1 MVEQQPSK
9 LNTRVRFPSP
19 APFRAQSTAP
29 PDLASTT
36 GNRKAFHLLHQL
48 QQAALLHADARGDEM
63 LVVTTNDLP
72 GYRVVKH
79 LGVVRGLTVRSR
91 SVIGNIG
98 AAVQIFFGGNIT
110 LYTKLAEE
118 ARRDAFDL
126 LVEHARAMGA
136 NAVLAMRYDA
146 NEIASAVTEVL
157 AYGTAVVVEPA
168 A

>member
-1 MVEQQPSK
+1 
-9 LNTRVRFPSP
+9 
-19 APFRAQSTAP
+19 
-29 PDLASTT
+29 
-36 GNRKAFHLLHQL
+36 
-48 QQAALLHADARGDEM
+48 M

-98 AAVQIFFGGNIT
+98 ASVQIFFGGNIT
-110 LYTKLAEE
+110 LYTRLAEE

-126 LVEHARAMGA
+126 LVEHAQAMGA
-136 NAVLAMRYDA
+136 NAVLGMRYDA

-157 AYGTAVVVEPA
+157 AYGTAVVVEPVA
-168 A
+168 

>member
-1 MVEQQPSK
+1 
-9 LNTRVRFPSP
+9 
-19 APFRAQSTAP
+19 
-29 PDLASTT
+29 
-36 GNRKAFHLLHQL
+36 
-48 QQAALLHADARGDEM
+48 M

-72 GYRVVKH
+72 GYRVVKN
-79 LGVVRGLTVRSR
+79 LGIVRGLTVRSR

-110 LYTKLAEE
+110 LYTKLADETRRE
-118 ARRDAFDL
+118 AYDQ
-126 LVEHARAMGA
+126 LVEHAREMGA

-168 A
+168 S

>member
-1 MVEQQPSK
+1 MI
-9 LNTRVRFPSP
+9 
-19 APFRAQSTAP
+19 
-29 PDLASTT
+29 
-36 GNRKAFHLLHQL
+36 
-48 QQAALLHADARGDEM
+48 
-63 LVVTTNDLP
+63 VVTTNDLP
-72 GYRVVKH
+72 GYRVVKQ

-91 SVIGNIG
+91 SIVGNIG

-118 ARRDAFDL
+118 ARQDAFQL
-126 LVEHARAMGA
+126 LIEHAQAMGA